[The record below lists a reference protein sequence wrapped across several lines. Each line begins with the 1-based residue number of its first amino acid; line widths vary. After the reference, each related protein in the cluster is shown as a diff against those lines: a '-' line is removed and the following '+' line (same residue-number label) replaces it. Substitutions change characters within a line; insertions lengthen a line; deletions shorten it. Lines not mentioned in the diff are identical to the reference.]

1 MGNPGQTEERMSE
14 RRILPDP
21 DSDATFLGWQGS
33 LSGDIF
39 PLYTITAEDHPSCH
53 STVSDVTLRK
63 MHLRTPRTLS
73 PYPATEPSP
82 WHSLGIELNHP
93 RTAREAI
100 ALARQDKG
108 NKPGSAG
115 TEDER
120 LQSGDAFAF
129 FDALVE
135 QREAVY
141 ETAGVHGL
149 GDSVWIL
156 AKLPGYIKVRRN
168 DIVNKYLLLSID
180 HNGTPH
186 VRVKLTPIRAVCNN
200 SLTSTFPGAADVHAG
215 HTHQTMPDSAQA
227 LEALTLAHSLYAQLD
242 VIFNGMA
249 ARNITAGELRG
260 YVEALAPEDEERK
273 NDPGAGAF
281 RESVL
286 QLHDSGRGAD
296 LSRGTLWG
304 ALNSVTEYTDHMM
317 MDSDSTNPLN
327 SIWFGRGER
336 LKLKAFNLAEQMLR
350 A

>member
-1 MGNPGQTEERMSE
+1 MSE
-14 RRILPDP
+14 RSLPPDP
-21 DSDATFLGWQGS
+21 DSDAAFLGWQGS

-82 WHSLGIELNHP
+82 WHNLGVELNHP

-100 ALARQDKG
+100 ASARQESG
-108 NKPGSAG
+108 NERGLTG
-115 TEDER
+115 TGDAP

-129 FDALVE
+129 FDALVA

-141 ETAGVHGL
+141 ETAGIHGL

-156 AKLPGYIKVRRN
+156 AKLPGYIKVHRN
-168 DIVNKYLLLSID
+168 DIVNKYLLLTSSG
-180 HNGTPH
+180 NGTSR

-200 SLTSTFPGAADVHAG
+200 SLTTTFQGAGDVCADDM
-215 HTHQTMPDSAQA
+215 HQAQRDPEQAVDA
-227 LEALTLAHSLYAQLD
+227 LALSNSLYAQLD
-242 VIFNGMA
+242 VIFNSMA
-249 ARNITAGELRG
+249 ARNITAGQLQA
-260 YVEALAPEDEERK
+260 YVEALVQDNEAGEDG
-273 NDPGAGAF
+273 PTTGAF

-286 QLHDSGRGAD
+286 RLHDSGRGAE

-317 MDSDSTNPLN
+317 LGGDSTNPLN
-327 SIWFGRGER
+327 SIWFGRGEQ
-336 LKLKAFNLAEQMLR
+336 LKLKAFHLAEQMLR

>member
-1 MGNPGQTEERMSE
+1 MPERA
-14 RRILPDP
+14 LPPDP
-21 DSDATFLGWQGS
+21 DSDAAFLGWQGS

-39 PLYTITAEDHPSCH
+39 PLYTITAEAHPSCH

-73 PYPATEPSP
+73 PYPATGPSP
-82 WHSLGIELNHP
+82 WHNMGIELNHP

-100 ALARQDKG
+100 ASAREG
-108 NKPGSAG
+108 SGSAPGLAG
-115 TEDER
+115 TADSPRQGGE
-120 LQSGDAFAF
+120 AFAF
-129 FDALVE
+129 FDALVA
-135 QREAVY
+135 QQEAVY

-156 AKLPGYIKVRRN
+156 AKLPGYIKVHRN
-168 DIVNKYLLLSID
+168 DIVNKYLLLTSGQ
-180 HNGTPH
+180 NGTSR

-200 SLTSTFPGAADVHAG
+200 SLTTTFPGAGDVCAG
-215 HTHQTMPDSAQA
+215 DMQQA
-227 LEALTLAHSLYAQLD
+227 PGDPEQAAGALALSNSLYSRLD
-242 VIFNGMA
+242 VIFNSMA
-249 ARNITAGELRG
+249 ATSITAGQLQS
-260 YVEALAPEDEERK
+260 YVEALLPEG
-273 NDPGAGAF
+273 GAGEDGPASGAL

-317 MDSDSTNPLN
+317 LGDDPANPLN
-327 SIWFGRGER
+327 SIWFGRGEQ
-336 LKLKAFNLAEQMLR
+336 LKLKAFHLAEQMLR